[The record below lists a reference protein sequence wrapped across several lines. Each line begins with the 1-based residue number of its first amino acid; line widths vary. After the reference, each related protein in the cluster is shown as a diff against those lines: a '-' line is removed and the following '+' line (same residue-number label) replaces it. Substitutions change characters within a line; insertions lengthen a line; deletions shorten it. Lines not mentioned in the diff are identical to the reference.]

1 MQQKG
6 GRPLLPS
13 VGSSANASLTNCL
26 VRGSPTDAMFFPC
39 VGRIWLVEKLT
50 FSDQTRSL
58 PYLADSKKIT
68 REHLSMSSSGKANQS
83 GTNQASKTINRL
95 QKKLKGIDVCP
106 HCGEGLP
113 RIGLNACMH
122 CKKPLIWYMD
132 VVGKP
137 GQESLCRNEYKAK
150 LHVKHPELANATLLN
165 GKLPWL
171 IGSTLALLALLSA
184 WNFLAS

>member
-1 MQQKG
+1 
-6 GRPLLPS
+6 
-13 VGSSANASLTNCL
+13 
-26 VRGSPTDAMFFPC
+26 
-39 VGRIWLVEKLT
+39 
-50 FSDQTRSL
+50 
-58 PYLADSKKIT
+58 
-68 REHLSMSSSGKANQS
+68 
-83 GTNQASKTINRL
+83 
-95 QKKLKGIDVCP
+95 
-106 HCGEGLP
+106 
-113 RIGLNACMH
+113 
-122 CKKPLIWYMD
+122 MD